1 MKIWCPIGYVP
12 AGAPMN
18 HALLRS
24 FVIAS
29 AVAGSLLGGCI
40 ETSVGAALPP
50 AATPL
55 ARPIDNVQQVDRI
68 VQTTVPVVDILW
80 TIDNSCSMSDDQD
93 SLAENFPFFMD
104 YFAGSGLDYHVGV
117 VSTDL
122 DDPSHSGKLQAF
134 GPYKYIDVNTQ
145 DPVAIFQ
152 EMATMGDTGSGNEKG
167 IGATFLALETLA
179 DTVNLGFVRNGADD
193 NASLHTVC
201 ITDEK
206 DYTQDSLISDPE
218 FVEWYSE
225 LKPEAD
231 QRTFSGIVN
240 MAGFDRSASYITASD
255 RIGGIIW
262 DIKSSDWS
270 DVLRQLGIQASGL
283 KREYY
288 LSQVPVEDT
297 IVVQVDDSVSGA
309 TIGFDR
315 AVYDETNQLVS
326 GEWEY
331 NTSRNSVTFVQY
343 VPNAL
348 STVVLTYTKLS
359 ELQTVEEVVEPG
371 ATAE

>member
-1 MKIWCPIGYVP
+1 
-12 AGAPMN
+12 MN
-18 HALLRS
+18 RLLAS
-24 FVIAS
+24 LVMPLAIAASLTS
-29 AVAGSLLGGCI
+29 AGCI
-40 ETSVGAALPP
+40 ETNVSASLPP
-50 AATPL
+50 QGEVEP
-55 ARPIDNVQQVDRI
+55 RPVENIEQVDRI

-93 SLAENFPFFMD
+93 ALAENFPFFMD

-122 DDPSHSGKLQAF
+122 DNPSQSGKLQAF
-134 GPYKYIDVNTQ
+134 GVKYIDTNTP

-152 EMATMGDTGSGNEKG
+152 EMATLGDTGSGNEKG
-167 IGATFLALETLA
+167 IGATYLALETLA
-179 DTVNLGFVRNGADD
+179 ETFNAGFFRNAAED

-240 MAGFDRSASYITASD
+240 LSGFDRSASYITASD

-297 IVVQVDDSVSGA
+297 IVVQVADSESGA

-315 AVYDETNQLVS
+315 AVFNGANELVS
-326 GEWEY
+326 GEWVY
-331 NTSRNSVTFVQY
+331 SPSRNSVQFVQY

-359 ELQTVEEVVEPG
+359 ELQQAEQVTEPG